1 MNSDELQ
8 QFVCDTL
15 EDIKAKDI
23 EVIDIRKMTTMA
35 DYIVVASG
43 TSGRHVSSVAD
54 RLVVAAKEAG
64 TKPLGVE
71 GKEGSEWVLV
81 DLNDVIVHI
90 MQPAVR
96 DFYKLEDLW
105 SMRPTTI
112 AENPN
117 A

>member
-1 MNSDELQ
+1 MNSEELQ
-8 QFVCDTL
+8 EFVCDTL
-15 EDIKAKDI
+15 EGIKAKDI
-23 EVIDIRKMTTMA
+23 EVLDIRKMTTMA
-35 DYIVVASG
+35 DFIVVASG

-54 RLVVAAKEAG
+54 RLVEAAKAEG
-64 TKPLGVE
+64 VQPLGVE
-71 GKEGSEWVLV
+71 GKEGSEWVLI
-81 DLNDVIVHI
+81 DLNDIIVHV
-90 MQPAVR
+90 MQPATR